1 MSSGASSKSNSMS
14 RLVIITDYYSV
25 KFSCNCCQEVNIN
38 SINSIN
44 RAFCLQISQFNQIE
58 ASVELS

>member
-25 KFSCNCCQEVNIN
+25 EFSCNCCQEVSID

-44 RAFCLQISQFNQIE
+44 RALCLQISQFNQFE